1 MTDFFMDKHREFS
14 EEEREDEPMGYML
27 PLRFIKVSNKRSDV
41 KQFDVAICATR
52 IVAMMSTEIYQARRT
67 VSAEKKAGSL
77 INACGTAA
85 TKTAIFLDNGA
96 VVASPLT
103 IPVLLNQIE
112 KANSK
117 AGAKQTVRL
126 KVYDVLDEEPKPDED
141 DEVDELSSQYEEDD
155 EFDEFDE

>member
-1 MTDFFMDKHREFS
+1 
-14 EEEREDEPMGYML
+14 MGYML
-27 PLRFIKVSNKRSDV
+27 PLRFIKVSNKRSDI

-52 IVAMMSTEIYQARRT
+52 IVAMMSTDIYQARRT
-67 VSAEKKAGSL
+67 VAAEKKAGSL

-103 IPVLLNQIE
+103 IPVLMNSLE

-126 KVYDVLDEEPKPDED
+126 KVYDVMDEEPKPELDEL
-141 DEVDELSSQYEEDD
+141 VDEISSEYGEEGYDD
-155 EFDEFDE
+155 GDYDE

>member
-1 MTDFFMDKHREFS
+1 
-14 EEEREDEPMGYML
+14 MGYML

-52 IVAMMSTEIYQARRT
+52 IVAMMSTDIYQARRT
-67 VSAEKKAGSL
+67 VTAEKKAGSL

-96 VVASPLT
+96 VVASPLS
-103 IPVLLNQIE
+103 IPVLLNSIE
-112 KANSK
+112 KANNK

-126 KVYDVLDEEPKPDED
+126 KVYDVMDESPKPEEDE
-141 DEVDELSSQYEEDD
+141 EVDEMSVYDETEDEDFENIYD
-155 EFDEFDE
+155 E

>member
-1 MTDFFMDKHREFS
+1 
-14 EEEREDEPMGYML
+14 MGYML
-27 PLRFIKVSNKRSDV
+27 PLRFIKVSNKRSDI

-52 IVAMMSTEIYQARRT
+52 IVAMMSTDIYQARRT
-67 VSAEKKAGSL
+67 VAAEKKAGSL

-103 IPVLLNQIE
+103 IPVLMNSIE

-126 KVYDVLDEEPKPDED
+126 KVYDVMDEEPKPELDELVKEITSEYDED
-141 DEVDELSSQYEEDD
+141 GYDDGEYDE
-155 EFDEFDE
+155 

>member
-1 MTDFFMDKHREFS
+1 
-14 EEEREDEPMGYML
+14 MGYML
-27 PLRFIKVSNKRSDV
+27 PLRFIKVSNKRSDI

-52 IVAMMSTEIYQARRT
+52 IVAMMSTDIYQARRT
-67 VSAEKKAGSL
+67 VAAEKKTGSL

-103 IPVLLNQIE
+103 IPVLMNSLE

-126 KVYDVLDEEPKPDED
+126 KVYDVMDEEPKPELDEL
-141 DEVDELSSQYEEDD
+141 VDEISSEYGEDGYDDGDYD
-155 EFDEFDE
+155 E

>member
-1 MTDFFMDKHREFS
+1 
-14 EEEREDEPMGYML
+14 MGYML

-52 IVAMMSTEIYQARRT
+52 IVAMMSTDIYQARRT
-67 VSAEKKAGSL
+67 VTAEKKAGSL

-96 VVASPLT
+96 VVASPLS
-103 IPVLLNQIE
+103 IPVLLNSIE

-117 AGAKQTVRL
+117 AGAKQTMRL
-126 KVYDVLDEEPKPDED
+126 KVYDVYDENPKPDED
-141 DEVDELSSQYEEDD
+141 IEVDDVSVYDETQEDFD
-155 EFDEFDE
+155 DNFDE

>member
-1 MTDFFMDKHREFS
+1 
-14 EEEREDEPMGYML
+14 MGYML

-52 IVAMMSTEIYQARRT
+52 IVAMMSTDIYQARRT
-67 VSAEKKAGSL
+67 VTAEKKAGSL

-96 VVASPLT
+96 VVASPLS
-103 IPVLLNQIE
+103 IPVLLSSIE

-117 AGAKQTVRL
+117 ANAKKTARMR
-126 KVYDVLDEEPKPDED
+126 VYDVEDEEPNPEEDE
-141 DEVDELSSQYEEDD
+141 EVDEISACVEDFEDYDNID
-155 EFDEFDE
+155 E

>member
-1 MTDFFMDKHREFS
+1 
-14 EEEREDEPMGYML
+14 MGYML
-27 PLRFIKVSNKRSDV
+27 PLRFIKVSNKRSDI

-52 IVAMMSTEIYQARRT
+52 IVAMMSTDIYQARRT
-67 VSAEKKAGSL
+67 VAAEKKAGSL

-103 IPVLLNQIE
+103 IPVLMNSIE

-126 KVYDVLDEEPKPDED
+126 KVYDVMDEEPKPELDELVKEIASEYDED
-141 DEVDELSSQYEEDD
+141 GYDDGEYDE
-155 EFDEFDE
+155 

>member
-1 MTDFFMDKHREFS
+1 
-14 EEEREDEPMGYML
+14 MGYML
-27 PLRFIKVSNKRSDV
+27 PLRFIKVSNKRSDI

-52 IVAMMSTEIYQARRT
+52 IVAMMSTDIYQARRT
-67 VSAEKKAGSL
+67 VAAEKKAGSL

-103 IPVLLNQIE
+103 IPVLMNSLE

-126 KVYDVLDEEPKPDED
+126 KVYDVMDEEPKPELDEL
-141 DEVDELSSQYEEDD
+141 VDEMSSEYGEDGYDDGDYD
-155 EFDEFDE
+155 E